1 MTETLRAVIVMGI
14 ATLGA
19 AIGAY
24 WSVDA
29 AAAGAIFPMFVAG
42 LVAGWKKGS

>member
-1 MTETLRAVIVMGI
+1 MTETLRAIIVMSL

-24 WSVDA
+24 WDVPPA
-29 AAAGAIFPMFVAG
+29 AVFAIFPVFAAGIVAG
-42 LVAGWKKGS
+42 KGS

>member
-1 MTETLRAVIVMGI
+1 MTETLRFVIVMGL

-29 AAAGAIFPMFVAG
+29 AMVFAIFPAFAAG
-42 LVAGWKKGS
+42 LVAGWRKE